1 MQKHRSTSILVIL
14 FLGCTLVSITIFAG
28 AHDQISQKALAINT
42 TATSVQ
48 STNGSSITL
57 GTPQIYTACEQHYF
71 TGLKPTIING
81 THELEESFTGHE
93 ILNGSIVSIHGKIFV
108 TNGTAG
114 AGRIQTV
121 VGYNVVHGNTPL
133 FRGIDHI
140 GADGKIRD
148 IGTIINT
155 KGMIG
160 IYKGE
165 IDKNGNA
172 ITKVWFWK

>member
-1 MQKHRSTSILVIL
+1 MQKYRHTLFLVL
-14 FLGCTLVSITIFAG
+14 ALGCTLVSITIFTG
-28 AHDQISQKALAINT
+28 AHDQIIPKVLAVNT

-57 GTPQIYTACEQHYF
+57 GTPQTYTEYEQHYF
-71 TGLKPTIING
+71 SGFKPTIING
-81 THELEESFTGHE
+81 THGIEQSFAGHE
-93 ILNGSIVSIHGKIFV
+93 IVNGSVIATHGKVFI

-114 AGRIQTV
+114 ASKLQTV
-121 VGYNVVHGNTPL
+121 VGYDIAHDNTL
-133 FRGIDHI
+133 YFRGVNHI

-155 KGMIG
+155 KGMVG
-160 IYKGE
+160 IFKGE

-172 ITKVWFWK
+172 ITKIWFWK